1 MYFPLVGQPIPFR
14 WFDVLPMML
23 AAGTSVYFVGWAF
36 PEMEGWRE
44 NVVQGLAIWAVM
56 MTYFYERLKW
66 RYLKAKRRAKARRE
80 GSIVR

>member
-1 MYFPLVGQPIPFR
+1 MYFPLIGDPIPPR
-14 WFDVLPMML
+14 WFDVLAMML
-23 AAGTSVYFVGWAF
+23 AAGASVHFVGWAF

-44 NVVQGLAIWAVM
+44 NVVQGLAMWAVM

-66 RYLKAKRRAKARRE
+66 HYSKAKQRASVSRE